1 MTDIIFN
8 NKPYI
13 CKVFTT
19 HVGTLAIKL
28 SSYDGESTIQPTVW
42 LSEIAK
48 NELAIADYYQYAG
61 ILNTLIQA
69 KVIHPPHR
77 YCNDYP
83 ICYLYD
89 NK

>member
-28 SSYDGESTIQPTVW
+28 YSHDGLSYLQPTVW
-42 LSEIAK
+42 LSDISKTEI
-48 NELAIADYYQYAG
+48 AIADYYQYEG
-61 ILNTLIQA
+61 ILKVLIEA

-77 YCNDYP
+77 YCQSYP
-83 ICYLYD
+83 ICYIYED
-89 NK
+89 K